1 MIEIGKAS
9 EFGISYDEA
18 VLYCFCLGDGW
29 RLPTQAEYYANQ
41 ESVGAC
47 WYQGDPASHLGKLWP
62 VVPVRDLKSD

>member
-9 EFGISYDEA
+9 ENSLTYDEA

-29 RLPTQAEYYANQ
+29 RLPTQAEYYTIA

-47 WYQGDPASHLGKLWP
+47 WYQDDPANNCGRMWP
-62 VVPVRDLKSD
+62 AVPVRVLKSD